1 MNQHLQQ
8 QQRKPRANSL
18 KSTATWKHRLPEGN
32 YKVGITNT
40 IVGNFGIS
48 VCWDDRLLQAMAEA
62 EVMVVVVKCG
72 GSDEIQRA
80 GINQVK
86 KEYAVVVNMEK
97 GKQIKQ

>member
-62 EVMVVVVKCG
+62 EVVVVVKCG
-72 GSDEIQRA
+72 GSDEIRRA
-80 GINQVK
+80 GRKKVK
-86 KEYAVVVNMEK
+86 REYAVGVNM
-97 GKQIKQ
+97 